1 MKTIFTEKAPAP
13 AGHYSQAVESGGF
26 VFVSGTLPSTKPAE
40 GPPPGFEDQ
49 ARAVLAHCER
59 ILAAA
64 GCRLE
69 DVVQCTAYVVGIENW
84 PVFNRVYAERFG
96 THRPARA
103 VVPVPELHHG
113 YLIEV
118 QMTSALPGG
127 R

>member
-1 MKTIFTEKAPAP
+1 MRTIFTEEAPAP
-13 AGHYSQAVESGGF
+13 AGHYSQAVEASGL
-26 VFVSGTLPSTKPAE
+26 VFVSGTLPSTKPPE
-40 GPPPGFEDQ
+40 GPPAGFEDQ
-49 ARAVLAHCER
+49 ARAVLQHCER

-69 DVVQCTAYVVGIENW
+69 DVVQCTAYVADIGSW

-96 THRPARA
+96 SHRPARA

-118 QMTSALPGG
+118 QMTAVLPGK

>member
-1 MKTIFTEKAPAP
+1 MRIVFTEEAPVP
-13 AGHYSQAVESGGF
+13 AGHYSQAVEAGGF

-40 GPPPGFEDQ
+40 GPPPAFEDQ

-59 ILAAA
+59 ILAEA

-69 DVVQCTAYVVGIENW
+69 GVVQCTAYVVGIGNW
-84 PVFNRVYAERFG
+84 PLFNRIYAERFG
-96 THRPARA
+96 PHRPARA

-118 QMTSALPGG
+118 QMTAALPG